1 MLQESCQSRY
11 FESGIDAVECG
22 RGDTSGVAGSFTTG
36 VEAGCGDGLECLGIT
51 RDTHGAAT
59 SALDT
64 EDDGVVGEK
73 ARVLAV
79 KVSEA
84 LLEAFAD
91 MRGQPEV
98 KAGGDDARQVAA
110 RREVL

>member
-1 MLQESCQSRY
+1 MLQESCQSSY

-22 RGDTSGVAGSFTTG
+22 RGDTSGVAGSFTAG
-36 VEAGCGDGLECLGIT
+36 VETGCGDGLKGLGIT
-51 RDTHGAAT
+51 RDTHGAAA

-64 EDDGVVGEK
+64 EDDCLVGEE
-73 ARVLAV
+73 ARVFLV
-79 KVSEA
+79 EVSEA
-84 LLEAFAD
+84 LLEAFSD

-98 KAGGDDARQVAA
+98 KAGGDDTRQVTA

>member
-1 MLQESCQSRY
+1 MLQESCQSSY

-22 RGDTSGVAGSFTTG
+22 RGDTSGVAGSFTAG
-36 VEAGCGDGLECLGIT
+36 VEAGCGDGLECLWIT
-51 RDTHGAAT
+51 GNTHGAAA

-64 EDDGVVGEK
+64 EDDGVVGEE

-84 LLEAFAD
+84 LLETFAD
-91 MRGQPEV
+91 MR
-98 KAGGDDARQVAA
+98 R
-110 RREVL
+110 